1 MNVHSWWYLSR
12 AAGIMA
18 WVVLAVTCMWGILL
32 ITRMLKPADRPAW
45 LLDLHR
51 YLGVLSIVATLAHVV
66 VLRFDNWMHP
76 TWKELFVPGQ
86 MTSPNTSA
94 YNAAVVWGI
103 IGLYVMVVIQLSSYA
118 MKQLPKKLWH
128 GIHLTSY
135 GLFVIATVHGFMAG
149 TDTSNMALLLTA
161 AGIIGILAFALVA
174 RILQGRAKRI
184 QRAQSKALTRA

>member
-66 VLRFDNWMHP
+66 VLHFDKWMHP
-76 TWKELFVPGQ
+76 SWKELFVPGQ
-86 MTSPNTSA
+86 MTSPNTTA
-94 YNAAVVWGI
+94 YNTAVTWGV
-103 IGLYVMVVIQLSSYA
+103 IGLYLMVVIQISSYA
-118 MKQLPKKLWH
+118 MKQLPKKVWH

-135 GLFVIATVHGFMAG
+135 ALFVIATVHGFMAG
-149 TDTSNMALLLTA
+149 TDTSNMVLLLTA
-161 AGIIGILAFALVA
+161 AGMIGILAFALVA
-174 RILQGRAKRI
+174 RILQGRAKKI
-184 QRAQSKALTRA
+184 QRAQSNALTRA

>member
-66 VLRFDNWMHP
+66 VLHFDKWMHP
-76 TWKELFVPGQ
+76 SWKELFVPGQ
-86 MTSPNTSA
+86 MTSPNTA
-94 YNAAVVWGI
+94 TYNAAVTWGV
-103 IGLYVMVVIQLSSYA
+103 IGLYLMVVIQISSYA

-135 GLFVIATVHGFMAG
+135 ALFVIATVHGFMAG

-161 AGIIGILAFALVA
+161 AGMIGILTFALVA
-174 RILQGRAKRI
+174 RILQGRAKKI
-184 QRAQSKALTRA
+184 QRAQSNALTRA